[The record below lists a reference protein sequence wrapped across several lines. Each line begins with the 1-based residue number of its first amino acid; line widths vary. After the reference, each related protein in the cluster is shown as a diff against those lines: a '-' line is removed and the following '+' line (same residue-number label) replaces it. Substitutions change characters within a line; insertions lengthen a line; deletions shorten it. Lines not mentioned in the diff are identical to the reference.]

1 MPIQILPDE
10 VVARIAAGEAVER
23 PASAV
28 KELIENAIDAGAT
41 SIHVEASGGGRRLL
55 RVSDNGTG
63 IRSGEIE
70 LAFQRHATSKLR
82 SAEELQALTTLGFR
96 GEALSSL
103 ATVSQATIVTRHRA
117 ESIGVMLKSVDS
129 SLRQDPIGAP
139 AGTVVTIEHLF
150 YNTPARLK
158 FLKNES
164 TEKRHIHWVVARYA
178 MAYPAIAFV
187 LKQDGRERLHTS
199 GSGQLADVVM
209 TAFGLSAFK
218 NMLPVQAVDEARA
231 DRTRIGV
238 AGFVS
243 RPELHRARRD
253 RIILFVNGRAVQDS
267 ALTHA
272 VIQAYDGLLKAGAFP
287 LAVLLITTPSDFVD
301 VNVHPTKAEVRFR
314 EPQQVFLAAQR
325 AVREALQTS
334 GDTSAAPDLWSESG
348 FTDQYLEYAR
358 PTPNWQRYDR
368 DDLFDQAR
376 LSHIPDLA
384 EEPAKPRTL
393 PILRVVGQVGAT
405 YIVSE
410 GPAGIYLIDQNAA
423 HERILYAEICEEL
436 NAGKL
441 AGLASGES
449 QTIML
454 SPSDAELLGA
464 VGEIFS
470 ALGFEVEVFGP
481 NTFVVR
487 ALPSYAAGLG
497 AADMIPRMLERLRH
511 SKRELSDGVAALAY
525 AAALRRGQVLPDE
538 EMRALVNKLE
548 RCPDPLE
555 SPSGRKVLIHLSSQQ
570 LADEFGRG

>member
-1 MPIQILPDE
+1 MPIRVLPQE

-41 SIHVEASGGGRRLL
+41 SIHVEVSGGGRRLL

-70 LAFQRHATSKLR
+70 LAFQRNATSKLR
-82 SAEELQALTTLGFR
+82 RAEELQALTTLGFR

-103 ATVSQATIVTRHRA
+103 AAVSQATIVTRHRA
-117 ESIGVMLKSVDS
+117 ESIGVMLKSVDGR
-129 SLRQDPIGAP
+129 LRQEAIGAP

-158 FLKNES
+158 FLKNDS

-209 TAFGLSAFK
+209 TAFGLPAFK
-218 NMLPVQAVDEARA
+218 NMLLVEAVDEARA
-231 DRTRIGV
+231 GRSRIGV
-238 AGFVS
+238 RGFVS

-272 VIQAYDGLLKAGAFP
+272 VIQAYDGLLKAGAYP

-358 PTPNWQRYDR
+358 PTPNWRRYDR
-368 DDLFDQAR
+368 DDLFDQAG

-393 PILRVVGQVGAT
+393 PVLRVVGQVGAT

-423 HERILYAEICEEL
+423 HERILHDEICEEL
-436 NAGKL
+436 SAGEL
-441 AGLASGES
+441 AGRAADDS
-449 QTIML
+449 QSVML
-454 SPSDAELLGA
+454 SPQDAELLEAAG
-464 VGEIFS
+464 GIFS

-487 ALPSYAAGLG
+487 ALPSCAAGLP
-497 AADMIPRMLERLRH
+497 AADIIPRMLERLRD
-511 SKRELSDGVAALAY
+511 SKCELRDGVAALSY